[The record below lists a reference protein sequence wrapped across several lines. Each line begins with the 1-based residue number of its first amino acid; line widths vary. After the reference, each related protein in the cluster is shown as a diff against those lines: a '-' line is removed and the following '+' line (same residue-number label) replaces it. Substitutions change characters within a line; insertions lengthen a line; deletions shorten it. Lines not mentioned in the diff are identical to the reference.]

1 MQIAIFS
8 RLLKKGLG
16 MTSIPCYFFNNA
28 LPMQYRI
35 LNLHLST
42 AFGLMVVLVFW
53 WGSQAH
59 LLGAVMGVLT
69 ARLVTIPLILIGI
82 LQTLKQKS

>member
-1 MQIAIFS
+1 MVRPLVLAGIIQS
-8 RLLKKGLG
+8 VSQL
-16 MTSIPCYFFNNA
+16 SYA
-28 LPMQYRI
+28 LFLARKQYRI